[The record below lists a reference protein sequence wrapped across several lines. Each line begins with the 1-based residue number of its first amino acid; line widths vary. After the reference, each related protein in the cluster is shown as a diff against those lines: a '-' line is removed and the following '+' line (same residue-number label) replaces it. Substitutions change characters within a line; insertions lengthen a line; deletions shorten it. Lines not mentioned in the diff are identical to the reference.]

1 MSNRKSYKSMTL
13 LETLL
18 YVALFGLIFIS
29 IFEFFLFTAEKNQVA
44 TERVEIERAVVFI
57 EEHMKDT
64 IGRSESVGEVNS
76 IFDLDQG
83 KVRIIINGGYGEY
96 RLEGGKLVYDE
107 NGTVNDI
114 IPSRYTISKL
124 YVEKVLDSA
133 LEIKGIRV
141 TIELGSIKN
150 AINQTTFSTLLI
162 LTRF

>member
-1 MSNRKSYKSMTL
+1 MSNKTDYKSMSL

-44 TERVEIERAVVFI
+44 TERIEIERTVLFI
-57 EEHMKDT
+57 EEHLQDT
-64 IGRSESVGEVNS
+64 INRGESIDEVNS
-76 IFDLDQG
+76 IFDQDSG

-96 RLEGGKLVYDE
+96 RIVSGKLVYDE
-107 NGTVNDI
+107 DATVNDL
-114 IPSRYTISKL
+114 IPSRFTVSRL

-133 LEIKGIRV
+133 AEVTGVRL
-141 TIELGSIKN
+141 TIELNSKKISINK
-150 AINQTTFSTLLI
+150 TTFSTLLI